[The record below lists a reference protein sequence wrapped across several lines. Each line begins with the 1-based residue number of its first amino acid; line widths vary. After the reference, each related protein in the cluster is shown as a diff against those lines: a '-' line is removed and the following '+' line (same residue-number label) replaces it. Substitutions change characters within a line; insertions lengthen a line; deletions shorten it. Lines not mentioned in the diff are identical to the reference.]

1 MSGNSANA
9 STPVI
14 RVDNT
19 TPQVPN
25 ALGTSVPTHDYAQL
39 YQIMRN
45 VQGRK
50 GWLGANRITAGAD
63 GFHSF
68 AAALRVHLFQNSMD
82 VVSHRVLRQIQAG
95 SDFLVRQTFG
105 DEPDQLLLT
114 QSEVR
119 LESVLG
125 WHFFGHLSYEAE
137 QCVTKLRRAHSVA
150 PNDRAHRSQELIFI
164 GVHPDQDNFEAKL
177 AHALE
182 SKIRGK
188 PICVEGGDDQNIAVR
203 I

>member
-1 MSGNSANA
+1 MSGNSASA

-14 RVDNT
+14 RMDNT
-19 TPQVPN
+19 APQVPN

-68 AAALRVHLFQNSMD
+68 APALRVHLFQNSMD
-82 VVSHRVLRQIQAG
+82 VVSHRVLRQIQVG
-95 SDFLVRQTFG
+95 RNFLVRQTFG

-119 LESVLG
+119 LESVLA
-125 WHFFGHLSYEAE
+125 WHFLGLWSQEGK
-137 QCVTKLRRAHSVA
+137 QRVTKRRWAHTVA
-150 PNDRAHRSQELIFI
+150 PNA
-164 GVHPDQDNFEAKL
+164 GGP
-177 AHALE
+177 
-182 SKIRGK
+182 RGY
-188 PICVEGGDDQNIAVR
+188 NI
-203 I
+203 

>member
-1 MSGNSANA
+1 MSGNSASA

-14 RVDNT
+14 RMDNT
-19 TPQVPN
+19 APQVPN

-68 AAALRVHLFQNSMD
+68 SAALRVHLFQNSMD

-95 SDFLVRQTFG
+95 RNFLVRQTFG
-105 DEPDQLLLT
+105 DERDQLLLT
-114 QSEVR
+114 QSEIW

-125 WHFFGHLSYEAE
+125 WHFFGHLGYEAE
-137 QCVTKLRRAHSVA
+137 QCVTKLRWTDSVT
-150 PNDRAHRSQELIFI
+150 PNDRAHRSY
-164 GVHPDQDNFEAKL
+164 N
-177 AHALE
+177 
-182 SKIRGK
+182 IRGRG
-188 PICVEGGDDQNIAVR
+188 IFQQIASHAGADR
-203 I
+203 S